1 MAEGI
6 RQGRARSISDE
17 TRRRAK
23 EAIAERN
30 DGKSYD
36 TPAESFK
43 VSMGKPVKA
52 SPITKQEAKKEVKKP
67 EAPKPTPPK
76 QAVKKPE
83 APKLSAKDKAA
94 AAREKM
100 FSKSGPI
107 GDAIDVV
114 KRNTP
119 SASTIRDALSSGR
132 KRKLRA
138 TGPDPERVMNMFRSS
153 PDTDKVKNNNEFSE
167 DYACGGKVKKAA
179 GGSISKRADGVAQR
193 GKTRCKYI

>member
-1 MAEGI
+1 MENGI
-6 RQGRARSISDE
+6 RQGRSRSISDD

-23 EAIAERN
+23 EALAERN
-30 DGKSYD
+30 DGKSYN

-43 VSMGKPVKA
+43 VSMGKNVKA
-52 SPITKQEAKKEVKKP
+52 SPITKQEAKKQET
-67 EAPKPTPPK
+67 PKPTPPK
-76 QAVKKPE
+76 QEAKKPE

-100 FSKSGPI
+100 FSRNGPI
-107 GDAIDVV
+107 GDAVDAV

-138 TGPDPERVMNMFRSS
+138 TGPDPERVINMFRSS
-153 PDTDKVKNNNEFSE
+153 PNTDKPKDNSEFSE

-179 GGSISKRADGVAQR
+179 GGSISKRADGIVQR
-193 GKTRCKYI
+193 GKTRGKYI